1 MSSKTNFHFSIV
13 TDTPAQLSI
22 RNVKFPEKIFDIES
36 SDEVIYSS
44 FTSWTLPSRF
54 LIKNLS
60 SKPVTIEKID
70 FNIPTVDD
78 IRRLIKVFSV
88 KRENESIVDFHKIL
102 VDSPTTVMPFDPISL
117 DPNIEYQIKFSG
129 YMLVGREYSHKY

>member
-36 SDEVIYSS
+36 SNEVIYSS

-54 LIKNLS
+54 FIKNLS
-60 SKPVTIEKID
+60 STPVTIEKID

-102 VDSPTTVMPFDPISL
+102 VDSPTTVMPFNPISL